1 MNVLELEKRF
11 PKHVVDHMLD
21 VMYSTPVSDLVN
33 MVFEG
38 MSDAQINEWAKGIEQ
53 DIFDEVAD
61 DETDE
66 EDPVHPSFDPVFKN
80 ER

>member
-1 MNVLELEKRF
+1 MNVLELERRF

-21 VMYSTPVSDLVN
+21 VMYSTPVSDLVD

-38 MSDAQINEWAKGIEQ
+38 MSDAQVNEWAKSIEQ

>member
-11 PKHVVDHMLD
+11 PKHVVDHMMEI
-21 VMYSTPVSDLVN
+21 MYSTPISDLVD
-33 MVFEG
+33 MAIEG
-38 MSDAQINEWAKGIEQ
+38 MTESEITEWAQGIEE
-53 DIFDEVAD
+53 DFIDEIAD

>member
-11 PKHVVDHMLD
+11 SKEVFDHMMD
-21 VMYSTPVSDLVN
+21 IMYSTPISDLVD
-33 MVFEG
+33 MAIEG
-38 MSDAQINEWAKGIEQ
+38 MSDAEINEWAESIKE
-53 DIFDEVAD
+53 DIYDEIAD

>member
-1 MNVLELEKRF
+1 MNVLELEKRY

-21 VMYSTPVSDLVN
+21 VMYSTPVSDLVD
-33 MVFEG
+33 MAFEG
-38 MSDAQINEWAKGIEQ
+38 MSDAEINEWAESIEE
-53 DIFDEVAD
+53 DICDEIAD